1 MSKQF
6 KDQIKHLSISLE
18 KGQNNREIL
27 DLFTT
32 EFRQL
37 KMNIS
42 GKLLIKFPTHWKCKW
57 LHDEAIKSINWTKFI
72 NSKLT
77 HKSSVEKKC
86 H

>member
-6 KDQIKHLSISLE
+6 KDKIKHLSISLE
-18 KGQNNREIL
+18 KGQNNTEIL

-42 GKLLIKFPTHWKCKW
+42 GKLLIKFPTH
-57 LHDEAIKSINWTKFI
+57 
-72 NSKLT
+72 
-77 HKSSVEKKC
+77 
-86 H
+86 